1 MEGFILLV
9 GATEGFEDD
18 CLVGTMVAATVGG
31 CITFVGDTVDN
42 ALGAGVI
49 FVGIT
54 VGAIL
59 GLLVGDIVGPVE
71 GLILL
76 EGATEGFEG
85 AGVIFV
91 GITVGAILGLLGP
104 LMDIAVGAVVS
115 CTILCFPVLME
126 IALSSLL
133 IFIWVERRLFA
144 YVFVATL
151 LRRLIGEIHF
161 EKFLELS

>member
-1 MEGFILLV
+1 VAGFILLV

-42 ALGAGVI
+42 ALCAGVI

-59 GLLVGDIVGPVE
+59 GLLVGDLVGPLV
-71 GLILL
+71 
-76 EGATEGFEG
+76 
-85 AGVIFV
+85 
-91 GITVGAILGLLGP
+91 
-104 LMDIAVGAVVS
+104 DIAVGAVVS

-133 IFIWVERRLFA
+133 IFIWVLFA

-151 LRRLIGEIHF
+151 LRR
-161 EKFLELS
+161 